1 MGRCEPARL
10 FAPHLSALNLL
21 KVGHVQEDGGK
32 AIRPGPRGDEV
43 MFELRRRVDPIQV
56 GNVGCGY
63 IVSKDLKPVSQ
74 ALAVRT
80 DSEDVEAAFL
90 EIFR

>member
-1 MGRCEPARL
+1 M
-10 FAPHLSALNLL
+10 
-21 KVGHVQEDGGK
+21 V
-32 AIRPGPRGDEV
+32 
-43 MFELRRRVDPIQV
+43 ELRRRVDPIQV

>member
-1 MGRCEPARL
+1 M
-10 FAPHLSALNLL
+10 
-21 KVGHVQEDGGK
+21 V
-32 AIRPGPRGDEV
+32 
-43 MFELRRRVDPIQV
+43 ELRRRVDPIQV
-56 GNVGCGY
+56 GNVCCGY